1 MPERSRIVGLIT
13 AALMLNVAASALAQT
28 PIDWTSIEPL
38 TGVVEDGELFVDVD
52 AAAVYPLLVVA
63 EPGVQ
68 PPRFEIDGTIRHE
81 EVAGIAYLEMYT
93 VLPDGSRYFTRT
105 LAESGPLGYMT
116 GSSDQRPFSL
126 PFELEEG
133 GPIPTSLEINLVT
146 EGPGRFWVGPL
157 SIVSAVGQ
165 QATTTSTTQSATTT
179 GSASSGTTVAAIDDE
194 QVFGTSWWLGL
205 AAVVVAGA
213 IAGFVWSRSVRRR
226 RTEEQRKMDA
236 IDSLR

>member
-1 MPERSRIVGLIT
+1 MPDRSRIVGLIT
-13 AALMLNVAASALAQT
+13 AALVLSVAANALAQT

-38 TGVVEDGELFVDVD
+38 TGVVEEGELFVDVD
-52 AAAVYPLLVVA
+52 TAAVYPLLVVA

-81 EVAGIAYLEMYT
+81 DVTGIAYLEMYT

-116 GSSDQRPFSL
+116 GSSEQRQFSL
-126 PFELEEG
+126 PFELGEG

-157 SIVSAVGQ
+157 TIVSAVGQ
-165 QATTTSTTQSATTT
+165 QATTTTTTQGAITTL
-179 GSASSGTTVAAIDDE
+179 SVSSGTTVAAFDDE
-194 QVFGTSWWLGL
+194 EVFGTGWWWGL

-213 IAGFVWSRSVRRR
+213 FAGFVWSSSVRRR
-226 RTEEQRKMDA
+226 RAQEQRKMDA
-236 IDSLR
+236 MDSLR